1 MLDLSEVKFS
11 RGDILRNVK
20 LPTKI
25 TPSLSELIGI
35 HIGDGSITDAFK
47 DNVHT
52 VIEYCGDS
60 LDDLEYYNIYVSS
73 LIEKLFGIQPLFS
86 DHDTWFKLVINSKAI
101 FKFYT
106 SVIGLPI
113 GKKAQTVTVP
123 TLILNDSNLIIT
135 RFLRGLIDTDGS
147 LTFKKKHK
155 NRHYYPVLKLTL
167 ASKELIKE
175 VNNLLNNLGF
185 VTYSYFDVK
194 RFDSR
199 TNKTTTIHEIYLYGN
214 KNLERWI
221 KIIGFK
227 NPKHFTKYLI
237 WKKYGFYPPKISHE
251 QRKKIIQGYLNPEI
265 FYN

>member
-11 RGDILRNVK
+11 RGDILRNIK

-52 VIEYCGDS
+52 LIEYCGDS
-60 LDDLEYYNIYVSS
+60 SDDLEYYKIYVSN

-106 SVIGLPI
+106 SALGLPI
-113 GKKAQTVTVP
+113 GKKAQTITAP
-123 TLILNDSNLIIT
+123 KIILSNSKLIIT

-155 NRHYYPVLKLTL
+155 ERHYYPVLKLSL
-167 ASKELIKE
+167 ASKVLIKQINE
-175 VNNLLNNLGF
+175 LLIKLGF
-185 VTYSYFDVK
+185 VTYLYLDAK
-194 RFDSR
+194 RFDIR
-199 TNKTTTIHEIYLYGN
+199 INKTTVIHEIYLYGN
-214 KNLERWI
+214 KNLGKWI

-227 NPKHFTKYLI
+227 NPKHLTKYLI
-237 WKKYGFYPPKISHE
+237 WKKYGFYPPKISQE
-251 QRKKIIQGYLNPEI
+251 QRNKIIEGYLNPEI
-265 FYN
+265 FY